1 MDNPTR
7 LLLEKTIFELECSRL
22 SSHSNGARDSATT
35 STSLAFSSGMQ
46 AVTSILLAHSTSGQ
60 EGTMYILIPTDVYHG
75 VRSLLSDVFSRHGV
89 VVREL
94 NMVVDAAPNE
104 NETTT
109 GTLAIVDAITEIA
122 TTAIERRSRRSGDE
136 NSGKNSEKTMD
147 RSSVIIWMETPS
159 NPKCQVVDIESIC
172 EAVRSEEDQ
181 WRGVLDVTTVVDGT
195 MASPILT
202 RPLEVRCVI

>member
-7 LLLEKTIFELECSRL
+7 LLLEKTMFELECSSL
-22 SSHSNGARDSATT
+22 SSHSNAARAPTTT
-35 STSLAFSSGMQ
+35 STSMAFSSGMQ

-60 EGTMYILIPTDVYHG
+60 EGTTHVLIPTDVYHG

-89 VVREL
+89 VVQEL
-94 NMVVDAAPNE
+94 NMVVGAAPNE
-104 NETTT
+104 NEITT
-109 GTLAIVDAITEIA
+109 GALAIVDAIMEIA
-122 TTAIERRSRRSGDE
+122 TTAIERRGRRHG
-136 NSGKNSEKTMD
+136 NKNSENTMD
-147 RSSVIIWMETPS
+147 RSSVIVWMETPS

-172 EAVRSEEDQ
+172 EAVRSEEDR

-202 RPLEVRCVI
+202 RPLEVRYVI

>member
-7 LLLEKTIFELECSRL
+7 LLLEKAIFQLECSSL
-22 SSHSNGARDSATT
+22 SSHSNDA

-46 AVTSILLAHSTSGQ
+46 AVTSILLAHSTSGK
-60 EGTMYILIPTDVYHG
+60 EGTLYVLIPTDVYHG

-104 NETTT
+104 NETST
-109 GTLAIVDAITEIA
+109 GALTIVDAITDIA

-136 NSGKNSEKTMD
+136 TSSKNSENTIN
-147 RSSVIIWMETPS
+147 RSSVIVWIETPS

-172 EAVRSEEDQ
+172 EVVRSEEDQ
-181 WRGVLDVTTVVDGT
+181 WRGILDVTTVVDGT

-202 RPLEVRCVI
+202 RPLEVRFVI